1 MRFLQHSE
9 KLGVPATSAKES
21 LRGWQTEIRKLW
33 QTIVSWHADSGDGGY
48 DWSQG
53 VRAAV
58 GISIPISVGLASG
71 HLSWGIL
78 TALAAF
84 WTLMCDMGGAYR
96 QKALAIGG
104 SGLLILLAYV
114 YGGWITHSV
123 PGYILGVFLW
133 AFVMTLLGV
142 AGNAAAQA
150 GLITTT
156 VVVVAVVLIA
166 PNEFWI
172 RLFLCA
178 AGVLWAA
185 ALILALWP
193 LHPFLPLFQVVSKS
207 SYRLSDLLDSVWIGA
222 PKSRFGG
229 SNLQVA
235 LAYDGLLTSL
245 EQSRKTWAAVRVR
258 RAGPSLRSTQLL
270 DLIENLDRAGKTIIG
285 FRGILNLV
293 GREPWFESIRDDLR
307 RFTEVVTGL
316 SREIGAAVAHRGA
329 IVDSANLET
338 ALARLLPRLRESE
351 SAAKHDFSRHELRR
365 TVELLAKEFRW
376 LAETA
381 GQLKTGKAAPREPA
395 REPVRPRTEQVKFI
409 EEVQNN
415 LSFRSST
422 FRHALRLA
430 ASTALA
436 GLIAS
441 AFHLTRGYWIPITVV
456 VVLKPNFGGT
466 LHRAAQRIT
475 GTIAGALLAALILWF
490 IQDPVWL
497 LVILG
502 LLSFATLT
510 LRWANYVA
518 FSMALTPMIMVMLD
532 LAHPGTVTDSFLRI
546 VHTIIG
552 GALAIICGY
561 LLFPV
566 WERNKLPGQLADAY
580 RSTALF
586 LRAIFG
592 LGKERLSVTEMRKRS
607 GLAVANAVNG
617 GQRLL
622 SEPSHLRGNV
632 EPLLASINFCRDIF
646 YSLSAMAHLPKERL
660 DKIRN
665 EPVQRIARALAD
677 DLDDLA
683 VHLET
688 GQPPDAMPEN
698 SALLNDSDQ
707 IESSAGE
714 EAQDQSMSPWIL
726 FYLNPLLDQVKL
738 AHEAVRRLEGDEE
751 VLVGLKPH
759 KR

>member
-1 MRFLQHSE
+1 MRFLQQSE
-9 KLGVPATSAKES
+9 KLEAPAKS
-21 LRGWQTEIRKLW
+21 EIRTLW

-58 GISIPISVGLASG
+58 GISIPISIGVATG

-96 QKALAIGG
+96 QKAIAIGG
-104 SGLLILLAYV
+104 SGFLILLAYV
-114 YGGWITHSV
+114 FGAWITQSV
-123 PGYILGVFLW
+123 PAYIIGVFSW

-150 GLITTT
+150 GLISTTI
-156 VVVVAVVLIA
+156 VVVAVVLTA

-172 RLFLCA
+172 RLLLCA
-178 AGVLWAA
+178 IGVLWAA
-185 ALILALWP
+185 ALILALWS
-193 LHPFLPLFQVVSKS
+193 LHPFLPLFQSISKS
-207 SYRLSDLLDSVWIGA
+207 GDRLSDLLDSVWTGV
-222 PKSRFGG
+222 PKPGFGG

-245 EQSRKTWAAVRVR
+245 DQSRKTWAAVRVR

-270 DLIENLDRAGKTIIG
+270 DLIENLDSAGKTIIA

-293 GREPWFESIRDDLR
+293 GREHWFDSLHDELH
-307 RFTEVVTGL
+307 RFTEILAGL
-316 SREIGAAVAHRGA
+316 SREIGIAVAHRGA
-329 IVDSANLET
+329 IVDSASLET
-338 ALARLLPRLRESE
+338 ALAGLLPRLRELE
-351 SAAKHDFSRHELRR
+351 STAKHDFSRHELRR

-381 GQLKTGKAAPREPA
+381 GQLKTGEAIPREQVRKPA
-395 REPVRPRTEQVKFI
+395 RPKIERFKFI
-409 EEVQNN
+409 EEIRNN
-415 LSFRSST
+415 LSFQSST

-441 AFHLTRGYWIPITVV
+441 AFHLTRGYWIPITIV

-466 LHRAAQRIT
+466 LHRAVQRIT
-475 GTIAGALLAALILWF
+475 GTVAGALLAAFILWF

-497 LVILG
+497 LVILAV
-502 LLSFATLT
+502 LSFATFT

-532 LAHPGTVTDSFLRI
+532 LAHPGTVSDSFLRI

-552 GALAIICGY
+552 GALAIVCGY
-561 LLFPV
+561 VLFPV
-566 WERNKLPGQLADAY
+566 WERSKLPAQLAEAY
-580 RSTALF
+580 RTTALF
-586 LRAIFG
+586 LRALFA
-592 LGKERLSVTEMRKRS
+592 LGEERLSVTEMRKRG
-607 GLAVANAVNG
+607 GLAVANAVNA

-622 SEPSHLRGNV
+622 SEPAHLRGNV

-646 YSLSAMAHLPKERL
+646 YSLSAMAHLPKERIAE
-660 DKIRN
+660 IRS
-665 EPVQRIARALAD
+665 EPVQRIARTLAD
-677 DLDDLA
+677 DLGNLA

-688 GQPPDAMPEN
+688 GQPPKPLPKDF
-698 SALLNDSDQ
+698 ALVNDWDQ
-707 IESSAGE
+707 DDPSAGE
-714 EAQDQSMSPWIL
+714 PAQDQAIKPWIL
-726 FYLNPLLDQVKL
+726 FYLNALIDQVKL
-738 AHEAVRRLEGDEE
+738 AHDAVRRLGGEGVQGVRGVRGAAE
-751 VLVGLKPH
+751 VTQV
-759 KR
+759 R